1 MTFASSS
8 VRKCL
13 LSSRYY
19 AMSLGRRRYLENG
32 GIHLVATIDDHNDD
46 DVVDRQSVREL
57 GQVLDVVRDASKRVV
72 QLLER
77 FVVHGDGNDH
87 LGLLASRENVDSV
100 LGVVEARDV
109 AEEGTVVHVLAHR
122 LPRLSREQAL
132 DLLRPRGAL
141 SVSLWNVYTLR
152 MKGEK
157 RRDVGERFIVRSQ
170 GFLETWG
177 FY

>member
-1 MTFASSS
+1 
-8 VRKCL
+8 
-13 LSSRYY
+13 
-19 AMSLGRRRYLENG
+19 MSLGRRRNLEDG

-72 QLLER
+72 QFLER
-77 FVVHGDGNDH
+77 FVVHGDGDDH
-87 LGLLASRENVDSV
+87 LGLQASRENVDSV

-141 SVSLWNVYTLR
+141 SVSLGNVYTLH

>member
-1 MTFASSS
+1 
-8 VRKCL
+8 
-13 LSSRYY
+13 
-19 AMSLGRRRYLENG
+19 MSLGRRRHLEDG
-32 GIHLVATIDDHNDD
+32 WIHLVATIDDHNDD

-77 FVVHGDGNDH
+77 FVVHGDGDDH
-87 LGLLASRENVDSV
+87 LGLQASRENVDSV

-122 LPRLSREQAL
+122 LPRFSREQAL

-141 SVSLWNVYTLR
+141 SVSLGNVYTLR